1 MNNTPEDLS
10 ESTPPESLRQMIRRQ
25 AMERAAREREDLS
38 FGNQVLMS
46 PEEIQRTL
54 FELQVHQ
61 IELEM
66 QNEELRRVQSELAAE
81 RARYYDLFD
90 LAPVGYATLAQ
101 DGLILETNQ
110 TADTMFGVPRD
121 AMAGQQISRFIFR
134 EDQDIYY
141 IHRKQLIETGEPQKF
156 ELRLVKNDGTLFW
169 AQMWGVIVSG
179 SDGLP
184 ASRVAVSDITDRK
197 NADEAVSRA
206 KEEVSAA
213 LIAKKQMSVLQ
224 SQIKPHFLYNALN
237 AIISLCYTDGAK
249 AGALLT
255 RFSQY
260 LRIVFDYNSQEE
272 TVPLQN
278 ELELVKVYSDI
289 EKVRYG
295 ERLKTV
301 FDVDPTLLE
310 ENIMSL
316 ILQPLVENA
325 IRHGVSKK
333 INGGT
338 VRLRIK
344 RCNFFIKVTVNDNG
358 VGMSKTMIQQIME
371 RDCTEAG
378 VGIANI
384 NQRLLIK
391 TGKKLMIRSTEGA
404 GTTIMLYLPLHE
416 GNQKATD

>member
-1 MNNTPEDLS
+1 MKNAPEHPN
-10 ESTPPESLRQMIRRQ
+10 ESIPSESLRQMIRRQ
-25 AMERAAREREDLS
+25 ALERAREREDITT
-38 FGNQVLMS
+38 GNQVIMS

-110 TADTMFGVPRD
+110 TADTMFGMPRG
-121 AMAGQQISRFIFR
+121 AMAGQQISRLIFR

-141 IHRKQLIETGEPQKF
+141 IHREQLIETGEPQKF

-169 AQMWGVIVSG
+169 GQMWAVIVSG
-179 SDGLP
+179 SGGLP
-184 ASRVAVSDITDRK
+184 VSRIAVSDITDRK

-206 KEEVSAA
+206 KEEISAA

-272 TVPLQN
+272 MVPLQK

-295 ERLKTV
+295 ERLKTAI
-301 FDVDPTLLE
+301 DVDSTLLDQ
-310 ENIMSL
+310 NIMSL

-333 INGGT
+333 IKGGT

-344 RCNFFIKVTVNDNG
+344 RCGSFIKVTVNDNG

-416 GNQKATD
+416 GDQMAAD